1 MKFQFKPGNMKKI
14 IAFSLVFAALFFLTI
29 GSMLAQSKETR
40 NVSDFK
46 EVGFG
51 IAGNLY
57 ITIGSPF
64 KVTLE
69 GDADYLRDIETYVRD
84 GKLHIRQ
91 ENNRFFNNE
100 RADVYVTMPSIRGL
114 GVSGSG
120 KARIE
125 SSVKA
130 DAFDVSV
137 SGSGRLYI
145 ADLSADS
152 FGCSISGSGDVI
164 IEGKGDADNGKIT
177 ISGSGNYAG
186 PNFEIDHLTVNI
198 SGSGKCDCKAG
209 DSLEARI
216 SGSGNVT
223 YSGQP
228 RLDVR
233 SSGSGHVRSK

>member
-1 MKFQFKPGNMKKI
+1 MKKI
-14 IAFSLVFAALFFLTI
+14 IASSLFIAILFSLASGIA
-29 GSMLAQSKETR
+29 LAQSKETR

-46 EVGFG
+46 EVSFG

-57 ITIGSPF
+57 ITIGSLY
-64 KVTLE
+64 KVTIE
-69 GDADYLRDIETYVRD
+69 GDAGYLRDIETYVKD

-91 ENNRFFNNE
+91 ENNWFSGNE
-100 RADVYVTMPSIRGL
+100 RADVYITMPSIKGL

-125 SSVKA
+125 SGVEA
-130 DAFDVSV
+130 DAFNASV
-137 SGSGRLYI
+137 SGSGKLYI
-145 ADLSADS
+145 ADISADS

-164 IEGKGDADNGKIT
+164 IEGKGTADSGKIA
-177 ISGSGNYAG
+177 ISGSGNYTGAD
-186 PNFEIDHLTVNI
+186 FEIDHLSVNI

-228 RLDVR
+228 RVDVR
-233 SSGSGHVRSK
+233 ASGSGHVRSK